1 MNARKTEQTLV
12 KYCKL
17 DYLRA
22 AMEAGDPDAVKDWL
36 DTAGDLVDD
45 FRNTRAL
52 FPSERSKAFK
62 GFVSTAQRR
71 AWAKGDKDRLER
83 MQHRPEESLTYND
96 GHDDHDDPD
105 LDPDN
110 DRNRDRDRDRDHN
123 HNHGSHGRSDTL
135 GEDATMFRGL
145 DFDTWLYIFMQY
157 ALCLAKHDNHLDA
170 YDVCSVAKEANV
182 FYMEKR
188 RTFVIWTT
196 WLACAVCVRDSE
208 SCSTIARW
216 FMSTYQFQSEV
227 YSLFVG
233 ALTMSRNGLEMF
245 HNNANQK
252 FLLRQIKIMDET
264 ISGKKRTNA
273 ASLTN
278 VDERGREYRPER
290 LDTSLLMLYGHILA
304 SGKSYISALSILPP
318 PPCPAAKRECERV
331 KP

>member
-1 MNARKTEQTLV
+1 MMELASIYEVSGRKADALALVNRVIALRRDVSSNSNNGNNSRNHNSNSGGGGSGGDTNPPDPDPDSHPQQPDPHADPMAFFPNQPAPRRTKRSRLGALTMEEWAEVNARKTEQTLV
-12 KYCKL
+12 KYRKL

-36 DTAGDLVDD
+36 DTAGDLVGD

-83 MQHRPEESLTYND
+83 MQHRLEESLTYDD

-123 HNHGSHGRSDTL
+123 HNHGSHSRSDTL
-135 GEDATMFRGL
+135 GEDATTFRGL

-182 FYMEKR
+182 S
-188 RTFVIWTT
+188 IWRSAGRSSSGPPG
-196 WLACAVCVRDSE
+196 WHAPCVCV
-208 SCSTIARW
+208 T
-216 FMSTYQFQSEV
+216 QSR
-227 YSLFVG
+227 
-233 ALTMSRNGLEMF
+233 APPSRAG
-245 HNNANQK
+245 
-252 FLLRQIKIMDET
+252 
-264 ISGKKRTNA
+264 S
-273 ASLTN
+273 
-278 VDERGREYRPER
+278 
-290 LDTSLLMLYGHILA
+290 
-304 SGKSYISALSILPP
+304 
-318 PPCPAAKRECERV
+318 
-331 KP
+331 